1 MLRHRRKHS
10 RAYGMIWDES
20 TSTPA
25 GVRVGQGA
33 SAAPSSA
40 LPANLAILQSLMKR
54 CVINDAGVV
63 QYYLD
68 PSDSA
73 LKENGDAANLDGTD
87 GQVMVEIPMGWHKYE
102 YANNQHMH
110 IICKEQFNG
119 AERLDAYYK
128 NGAWVQN
135 RYIGA
140 YEGTLYDASRSAYT
154 NGLQLTASST
164 TFDLAT
170 KVITQAGRTHPFTLL
185 EVGDKIV
192 VAGTTNND
200 GTFTVATGGTGDQS
214 ITVDEALTDETAAGT
229 TIETQKN
236 FINDILS
243 SVSGKAPINY
253 GTRAN
258 FRALAGKHGTGWRQQ
273 DFDLVSAIQL
283 LYLVEYADW
292 NSQSMIG
299 NGLTDWTSAWP
310 AWNDYNPIETSG
322 NSNSDGN
329 ATANTSGGDGA
340 VGSYMSYHGIENF
353 FSHLWKW
360 VDGINIIDRVPWV
373 SNNDTHF
380 VVETTTNYTSLGV
393 TLATSNQYVETLEQ
407 IARGF
412 LAASVLASGSGS
424 TYVTDFYWQ
433 GTGWRLATLG
443 ANANNAL
450 RAGVACWFLGDASG
464 HRNRALTSRLAF

>member
-20 TSTPA
+20 TSVSA

-33 SAAPSSA
+33 SAAVSSA
-40 LPANLAILQSLMKR
+40 LPANLAIIQSLMKR

-68 PSDSA
+68 PSDST
-73 LKENGDAANLDGTD
+73 LKANGDASNLDGTD

-110 IICKEQFNG
+110 IISKEQFNG

-128 NGAWVQN
+128 NDAWVQN
-135 RYIGA
+135 RYMGA
-140 YEGTLYDASRSAYT
+140 YEGTLYDASRGAYT

-200 GTFTVATGGTGDQS
+200 GTFTVATGGTGNQS

-229 TIETQKN
+229 TIETQKD
-236 FINDILS
+236 FANDIFS
-243 SVSGKAPINY
+243 SVSGKASINY

-258 FRALAGKHGTGWRQQ
+258 FRALADKRGTGWRQQ
-273 DFDLVSAIQL
+273 DFDLISAIQL

-299 NGLTDWTSAWP
+299 NGLTDWISAWP
-310 AWNDYNPIETSG
+310 AWNDYNPIETNG

-329 ATANTSGGDGA
+329 ATASTSGGDGA

-353 FSHLWKW
+353 FSHLWTW
-360 VDGINIIDRVPWV
+360 VDGINITNRVPWV

-380 VVETTTNYTSLGV
+380 ADGTTTNYTSLGV
-393 TLATSNQYVETLEQ
+393 TLAISSEYIVTLEQ

-412 LAASVLASGSGS
+412 LAASVTGSGS
-424 TYVTDFYWQ
+424 TYVTDYYWQ
-433 GTGWRLATLG
+433 NTGWRVAKLG
-443 ANANNAL
+443 GDAADAL
-450 RAGVACWFLGDASG
+450 KAGVACWFLNYASG
-464 HRNRALTSRLAF
+464 VQYRNVSGRLAF